1 MQHPLRQ
8 LLPFSRTQILGQ
20 LGRKIRT
27 RESQSWTTPR
37 SSN

>member
-20 LGRKIRT
+20 LGLKIRT

-37 SSN
+37 SSH

>member
-8 LLPFSRTQILGQ
+8 LLPFCRTQVLGQ
-20 LGRKIRT
+20 IGLKIRT
-27 RESQSWTTPR
+27 RESQSWITSR

>member
-8 LLPFSRTQILGQ
+8 LLPFSRMKILGQ
-20 LGRKIRT
+20 IGLKIRT

>member
-20 LGRKIRT
+20 IGLKLRT
-27 RESQSWTTPR
+27 RESQSWTTLR